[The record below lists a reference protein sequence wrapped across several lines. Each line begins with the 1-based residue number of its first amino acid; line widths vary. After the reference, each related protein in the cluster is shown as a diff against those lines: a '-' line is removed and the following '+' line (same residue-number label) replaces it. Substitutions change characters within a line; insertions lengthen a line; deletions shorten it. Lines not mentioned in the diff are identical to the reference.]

1 MITTRCYMKHS
12 SSQQLVDAYNR
23 MMERIKIAIES
34 ANHDAI
40 PTMQKALEYAKQ
52 QAIELEKLSVHEAE
66 EIANIIKRD
75 LNDAAEHLMETSA
88 EFSEWLHL
96 DLDALEQKVLTLFL
110 SVADRTRTELDQ
122 FKED

>member
-1 MITTRCYMKHS
+1 MITMRCYMKHS

-34 ANHDAI
+34 ANHDAV
-40 PTMQKALEYAKQ
+40 PTMQKVLEYAKQ
-52 QAIELEKLSVHEAE
+52 QAVELEKLSVHEAE